1 LLQNSVI
8 NTEVVAMSAVALV
21 REIIVNGKRV
31 RQTLNLGRG
40 RRPKN
45 LAAGSFYLRYFC
57 PTKGKRVNEHVG
69 YDFNAAVAMR
79 EAREREIN
87 ARKHAEANG
96 LKVELPAAADQ
107 NRLKVNDAIDLYFR
121 NLCALGKDPKT
132 IRAYRKSVD
141 QFRESCTKQY
151 MDAIGKQDLIDF
163 MGWLRLQPQRRQ
175 RNANPGRTHFNKVNN
190 VIIFLA
196 AFEIRKILKKN
207 EYPKFTGKPVIYF
220 DDQQLKRL
228 FASCMN
234 AEEELTLDFFLQLGV
249 RDGEA
254 AHAEYS
260 HIAVDG
266 NDVVAPLLGELA
278 EVAKLSFNMLFW
290 GGDTGIQGTFF
301 HRRCS
306 FALFS
311 RAGDGSIMGR
321 SPAISSRAA

>member
-1 LLQNSVI
+1 
-8 NTEVVAMSAVALV
+8 
-21 REIIVNGKRV
+21 
-31 RQTLNLGRG
+31 
-40 RRPKN
+40 
-45 LAAGSFYLRYFC
+45 
-57 PTKGKRVNEHVG
+57 
-69 YDFNAAVAMR
+69 MR

-254 AHAEYS
+254 AHAEYPDFRDRMYHVAEKPQWNWHPKKHHQRCIPVPDDIWS
-260 HIAVDG
+260 AIQQRRDKNPSQSLVFPNERGKPNQHLLRDLQAIAERAGFHADLHTCRRTYATRLSRTLELQ
-266 NDVVAPLLGELA
+266 DIQRLLGHKEISTTMKYLGHVSLNSEKTRGA
-278 EVAKLSFNMLFW
+278 IA
-290 GGDTGIQGTFF
+290 
-301 HRRCS
+301 
-306 FALFS
+306 
-311 RAGDGSIMGR
+311 RAFEGVR
-321 SPAISSRAA
+321 